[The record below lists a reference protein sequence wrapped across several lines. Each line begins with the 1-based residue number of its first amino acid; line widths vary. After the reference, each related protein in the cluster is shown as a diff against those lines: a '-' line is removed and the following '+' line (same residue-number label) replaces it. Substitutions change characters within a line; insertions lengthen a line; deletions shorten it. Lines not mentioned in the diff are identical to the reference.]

1 MSKSWMDLA
10 LKMQF
15 QPSYLRYVPLLFI
28 INRRNGKG
36 SVDGREITRR
46 FGNWELLIYTTCL
59 LDVASG
65 RDSKG
70 IPTIIVLGTSV
81 HGGCFNGR
89 MEICIILAG
98 TVLDGGR
105 GKYG

>member
-1 MSKSWMDLA
+1 MDLA

-59 LDVASG
+59 LDVCKWARLEG
-65 RDSKG
+65 D
-70 IPTIIVLGTSV
+70 TNYYSV
-81 HGGCFNGR
+81 GNFG
-89 MEICIILAG
+89 A
-98 TVLDGGR
+98 
-105 GKYG
+105 